1 MLTESTPAL
10 FQVSFHEVGADA
22 LILQPLLVLIFGVS
36 GLLQNPS
43 VSPIPSGPV
52 CRLLQ
57 SSSPHAAAGRLC
69 FCIIRSLVQVLS
81 YSSLP
86 SARQLL
92 SLFTGPFCPVYSG
105 LYAKA
110 SSRRQSIKTL
120 FTNVRALCFLHM
132 SADNLILLTSW
143 CASVFPKNFKPA
155 ARLAL
160 VRSLPSHV
168 WSDIQHGHDQADCS
182 RYCWSGTDKH
192 SSLLKLS
199 SRSPRFVRQLRLLAT
214 ACVEK
219 RLVFQNHEATDS
231 KGIGP
236 RNSWKP
242 DPELLRAPAS
252 SSFALAAKTRTYSRN
267 TDSP

>member
-1 MLTESTPAL
+1 MLS
-10 FQVSFHEVGADA
+10 
-22 LILQPLLVLIFGVS
+22 
-36 GLLQNPS
+36 
-43 VSPIPSGPV
+43 
-52 CRLLQ
+52 
-57 SSSPHAAAGRLC
+57 SSSPSWSSSSESVVCSRIPASPQYRPAPYVVFCKAAPHMPQPGAFAFASLGLWC
-69 FCIIRSLVQVLS
+69 RS
-81 YSSLP
+81 
-86 SARQLL
+86 SAIPRCHRRD
-92 SLFTGPFCPVYSG
+92 SCSRCLFTGPFCPVYSG

-168 WSDIQHGHDQADCS
+168 WSDIQHGHDQADCA